1 MMTALV
7 YVARC
12 IILILATWFIC
23 NFIGKK
29 SLAQF
34 TPYDIAILFIIS
46 NVVSQP
52 LVNKDTVKT
61 ALGIIVL
68 ALSVLFISRLS
79 LFEWFYSMDAVPSI
93 LINRGKLD
101 KAVLKKNHMNLYTL
115 MSMLRIQG
123 YYKMSDVYYVILE
136 PSGELSVLPKVS
148 ARPATTE
155 ELALTI
161 PQDGLSYP
169 VILDG
174 KLEMKMLQ
182 QAGISEKWL
191 LETLKVQ
198 YHVKP
203 HEVFYAAIDSEKK
216 LYVSIN
222 A

>member
-1 MMTALV
+1 MTALV

-136 PSGELSVLPKVS
+136 PSGEISVLPKVS

-203 HEVFYAAIDSEKK
+203 HEVFYAEIDSEKK